1 METYI
6 YLFIVVLGAYL
17 IKSLTGFGNTLI
29 INSLFSIVKE
39 NRFITPVDL
48 LLGLPANIYMAWKD
62 RKSINFKIVVP
73 LSIMV
78 LIGNIPGVLL
88 LDIGG
93 DRLLKSVM
101 GLVLVLL
108 AIEIF
113 TRKSSAAGAE
123 TTSSQDLRLKSA
135 GLKDSNSKNSFA
147 IYAVGLISGVLMG
160 LFGIG
165 ALLAAFIGRQT
176 DSRSNYR
183 GNLCFVFI
191 VDNIF
196 RVVMYGING
205 LINRNILLISLGLA
219 PAVLIGML
227 LGRKIDA
234 GISDRTAKV
243 FVAGLLLVSGIM
255 YILKNRFGIF

>member
-1 METYI
+1 MEINI
-6 YLFIVVLGAYL
+6 YLFLVVLAAYL

-62 RKSINFKIVVP
+62 RNSIDLKIVVP
-73 LSIMV
+73 LSITV
-78 LIGNIPGVLL
+78 LIGNIPGVFLL
-88 LDIGG
+88 NIGG
-93 DRLLKSVM
+93 DRLLKSIM

-108 AIEIF
+108 AIEMF
-113 TRKSSAAGAE
+113 TRKKQATISEGKSS
-123 TTSSQDLRLKSA
+123 RPI
-135 GLKDSNSKNSFA
+135 A
-147 IYAVGLISGVLMG
+147 IYIVGIISGVLMG

-191 VDNIF
+191 VDNVF
-196 RVVMYGING
+196 RFVMYCING
-205 LINRNILLISLGLA
+205 IISPKILLISLCLT

-227 LGRKIDA
+227 LGQRIDSK
-234 GISDRTAKV
+234 ISDRTVKNSV
-243 FVAGLLLVSGIM
+243 VALLLISGLV
-255 YILKNRFGIF
+255 YIFKNRFGMF